1 MRRGWWLALVGSVS
15 CVTAVAPPAPPA
27 PPPAPVIAVPEGC
40 LELQGGAWVH
50 ATDPSFRYL
59 GDDDGGTLT
68 LAVERRFVPD
78 AGFVPRRFRV
88 DAGSGEVARLDGG
101 RARPDAGAPDAG
113 APDAGGL
120 AVDAGVRV
128 DGGPAAPGPDGG
140 PTGDGDP
147 DAGVTPTIFVTLQ
160 RTPGGFVGEVRST
173 TRHPSGQVCEV
184 RFPTK
189 VLACGDGGLTLETDA
204 TAALGD
210 ACQAPAQPQGLTRE
224 VHRLVRPKGP

>member
-1 MRRGWWLALVGSVS
+1 MRRGWWLGLVGSLS

-27 PPPAPVIAVPEGC
+27 PPPAPVIAVPDGC
-40 LELQGGAWVH
+40 LALQGGAWVH

-59 GDDDGGTLT
+59 GDDDGGTLS
-68 LAVERRFVPD
+68 LAVERLFVAD

-88 DAGSGEVARLDGG
+88 DAGTGDATRVDAG
-101 RARPDAGAPDAG
+101 RPRADAGAPDAG
-113 APDAGGL
+113 SPVLDGG
-120 AVDAGVRV
+120 ARV
-128 DGGPAAPGPDGG
+128 DGGAPAPAADGG

-147 DAGVTPTIFVTLQ
+147 DAGVTPTIFVTLV

-210 ACQAPAQPQGLTRE
+210 ACQPPAQPQGLTRE
-224 VHRLVRPKGP
+224 VHRLVRPRAP